1 MSGAT
6 TPTARPTTCAAT
18 PHTSPTRTSVRTPAR
33 AAAVLAVGTLLLTG
47 CGVQVDA
54 SGPTPTPTPTRDRAT
69 ATPSPSPDGP
79 DVPVVAG
86 YGPGEIPPV
95 PMFVLPDLSM
105 LDASLAG
112 FAIQVDDAVGD
123 LPGVRV
129 ETQRCDAQGATVGG
143 ELLAYGDGSGTFTGP
158 DGAVVNYG
166 DGSGTYVLNG
176 VSVTVYG
183 DGSGTY
189 SDGTTSVV
197 SYGDGSGSYADG
209 TTSVTLYG
217 DGSGTWSR
225 GSRSITNYGDGSG
238 TATDGE
244 VSITNYGDGSGL
256 YQSPDLTV
264 NNYGDGT
271 GLVNGEAVE
280 VEPLADVPR
289 LGSFPSMGVIAPVPS
304 CGTRLVLDAA
314 VLFDFDKAT
323 VRPDAAA
330 TLDAVATVLAA
341 VPTARVEGHTDSVS
355 DDAYNQTL
363 SERRASAVAAAL
375 TQRGMTGALEAV
387 GFGETRPVAPDEL
400 DGADNPAGR
409 QLNRRV
415 EIVVPS

>member
-1 MSGAT
+1 MSDV
-6 TPTARPTTCAAT
+6 
-18 PHTSPTRTSVRTPAR
+18 TSPTTPRPR
-33 AAAVLAVGTLLLTG
+33 AASTALLTGACVLTGTLLLTG
-47 CGVQVDA
+47 CGVAVDA
-54 SGPTPTPTPTRDRAT
+54 SAPTPAPTRERFTSTPSPTPT
-69 ATPSPSPDGP
+69 GP
-79 DVPVVAG
+79 DVPTVPG

-95 PMFVLPDLSM
+95 PMFLLPDLSM

-129 ETQRCDAQGATVGG
+129 ETQRCDAQGTDVG
-143 ELLAYGDGSGTFTGP
+143 ELLAYGDGSGTFTGA
-158 DGAVVNYG
+158 DGSVVNYG
-166 DGSGTYVLNG
+166 DGSGSYVLNG
-176 VSVTVYG
+176 VAVTVYG

-217 DGSGTWSR
+217 DGSGTWAR
-225 GSRSITNYGDGSG
+225 GDRSITNYGDGSG
-238 TATDGE
+238 TATLGD

-256 YQSPDLTV
+256 FQSPGLMV

-271 GLVNGEAVE
+271 GLVNGEPIE
-280 VEPLADVPR
+280 VEPLADVPP

-304 CGTRLVLDAA
+304 CGTRLVLDSS
-314 VLFDFDKAT
+314 VLFDFDSAQ
-323 VRPDAAA
+323 VRSDAAA
-330 TLDAVATVLAA
+330 TLDAVASVLAA
-341 VPTARVEGHTDSVS
+341 VPAARVEGHTDAIS

-363 SERRASAVAAAL
+363 SEKRATAVVDAL
-375 TQRGMTGALEAV
+375 AQRGMSGDLEAV
-387 GFGETRPVAPDEL
+387 GFGESRPVAPNEV
-400 DGADNPAGR
+400 DGKDNPAGR

>member
-1 MSGAT
+1 MSDV
-6 TPTARPTTCAAT
+6 TARPVRRTAT
-18 PHTSPTRTSVRTPAR
+18 AL
-33 AAAVLAVGTLLLTG
+33 AVLLTGTLLTA
-47 CGVQVDA
+47 CGASVEDA
-54 SGPTPTPTPTRDRAT
+54 APASPAPTRPERTTPAASPTPTGPAVPTVR
-69 ATPSPSPDGP
+69 
-79 DVPVVAG
+79 G

-95 PMFVLPDLSM
+95 PMFLLPDLSM

-129 ETQRCDAQGATVGG
+129 ETQRCEAEGTDVG

-158 DGAVVNYG
+158 DGSVVNYG
-166 DGSGTYVLNG
+166 DGSGSYSLNG
-176 VSVTVYG
+176 VAVTVYG

-189 SDGTTSVV
+189 SDGATSVV

-209 TTSVTLYG
+209 TTAVTLYG

-225 GSRSITNYGDGSG
+225 GDRSITNYGDGSG
-238 TATDGE
+238 TASDGD

-256 YQSPDLTV
+256 YASADLTI

-271 GLVNGEAVE
+271 GLVNGTPIE
-280 VEPLADVPR
+280 VEPLPPVPP

-304 CGTRLVLDAA
+304 CGTRLVLDSS
-314 VLFDFDKAT
+314 VLFDFDSAQ

-330 TLDAVATVLAA
+330 TLDAVAAVLAD
-341 VPTARVEGHTDSVS
+341 VPAARVEGHTDSVS

-363 SERRASAVAAAL
+363 SEKRASAVVAAL
-375 TQRGMTGALEAV
+375 AQRGMAGDLEAV
-387 GFGETRPVAPDEL
+387 GFGESRPVAPNEL
-400 DGADNPAGR
+400 DGQDNPAGR